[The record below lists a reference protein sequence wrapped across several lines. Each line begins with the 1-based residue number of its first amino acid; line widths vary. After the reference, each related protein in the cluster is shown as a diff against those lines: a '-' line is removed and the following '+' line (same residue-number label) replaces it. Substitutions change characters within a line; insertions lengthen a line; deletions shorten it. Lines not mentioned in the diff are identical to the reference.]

1 MGEIFQTGF
10 RNSHAVFFV
19 AYIIY
24 QNKCFGFNHLCDR
37 IKL

>member
-10 RNSHAVFFV
+10 KNSYAIYFEAHT
-19 AYIIY
+19 IY
-24 QNKCFGFNHLCDR
+24 QNKCIGSNHLCDR